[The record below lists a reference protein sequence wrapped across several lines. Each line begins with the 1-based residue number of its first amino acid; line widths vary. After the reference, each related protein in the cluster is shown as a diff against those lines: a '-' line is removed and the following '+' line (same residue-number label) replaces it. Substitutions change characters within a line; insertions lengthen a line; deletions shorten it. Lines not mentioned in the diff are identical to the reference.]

1 MIIKSK
7 YDLGQNVRF
16 YRYEDVMYGRK
27 AINKKVE
34 KTGYIT
40 GLESSIYFK
49 RQEAGVD
56 KKELEVGHTYVIDS
70 MEARFHVDKSMIIG
84 LVES

>member
-7 YDLGQNVRF
+7 YDLGQEVRF

-34 KTGYIT
+34 KTGVIS
-40 GLESSIYFK
+40 GLESKIYFK
-49 RQEAGVD
+49 RVAEGEQS
-56 KKELEVGHTYVIDS
+56 KELDVTHQYVIDS
-70 MEARFHVDKSMIIG
+70 TEARYHVDKSMLIG
-84 LVES
+84 VVS